1 MIRHGP
7 DSFIVTSADEP
18 KTDPRHAE
26 RQCGVKTPAKRTQN
40 HIWSV
45 TKPTEA
51 FSCPTE
57 PDTENRLSW
66 CLASGTLMQ
75 RRLRF
80 ASHQVVIATHD
91 GAKKIYIIYFQRHRG
106 VARIGQLRWSKRKLR
121 KLPSAESLIVIW
133 GGGGDDGHRVRA

>member
-1 MIRHGP
+1 MIRHGL
-7 DSFIVTSADEP
+7 DSFTVTSADEP

-91 GAKKIYIIYFQRHRG
+91 GAKKIYIIYFQRRRG
-106 VARIGQLRWSKRKLR
+106 CGANRTTSVEQTKIEKTSFGRVADSDMGWRW
-121 KLPSAESLIVIW
+121 
-133 GGGGDDGHRVRA
+133 G